1 MTGPTDRASGTPAL
15 TYEVLEAR
23 RLATEDRLPDDL
35 GLRLRRSLSWL
46 DRAEKET
53 TAGDHDAAFIFYWIA
68 FNAAYQKQHSP
79 VGSPES
85 PEREHFTEYFRR
97 LISLDSESAVYDAVW
112 QRFSESIRVLLEN
125 RYVFQ
130 PFWNHLNGV
139 PGYENWESRFA
150 GSHRTIGNALARQ
163 NTEMVLSILF
173 DRLYVLRNQ
182 LVHGGATWNGSVNR
196 APSRGRRQDH
206 GLPRPAVRQ
215 SDAGQPRRTVGGP
228 ALSPVRRLIS
238 DWDAGATGSGRTPVP
253 PGLP

>member
-1 MTGPTDRASGTPAL
+1 MTGPTDSAGGTPAL
-15 TYEVLEAR
+15 TYEILEAR
-23 RLATEDRLPDDL
+23 RLATEGRLPDDL

-46 DRAEKET
+46 DRAEKEMSS
-53 TAGDHDAAFIFYWIA
+53 GDHDAAFIFHWIA
-68 FNAAYQKQHSP
+68 FNASYQKQHSP

-97 LISLDSESAVYDAVW
+97 LISLDSEGAVYDAVW

-150 GSHRTIGNALARQ
+150 GSRRTIGNALARQ

-196 APSRGRRQDH
+196 AQVGDGARIMAFLVPLFVSLMLDNPGEPW
-206 GLPRPAVRQ
+206 GAPRY
-215 SDAGQPRRTVGGP
+215 
-228 ALSPVRRLIS
+228 
-238 DWDAGATGSGRTPVP
+238 P
-253 PGLP
+253 PLEG